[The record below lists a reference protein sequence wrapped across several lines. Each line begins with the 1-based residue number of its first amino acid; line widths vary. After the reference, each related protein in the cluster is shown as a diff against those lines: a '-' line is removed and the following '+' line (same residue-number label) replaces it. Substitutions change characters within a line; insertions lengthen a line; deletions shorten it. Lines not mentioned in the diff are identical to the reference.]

1 MKDNPTL
8 LDNFKLYFPNVY
20 SKATYCFQ
28 SGPFEA
34 TANLEDDTVV
44 IYNDLRK
51 TIRYESDKD
60 YEHPDEN
67 DWLAN
72 FGSNLNKIISKRG
85 GNQTWLSKAT
95 GIQQPTISR
104 IISGKRSASNY
115 EIRLIA
121 DALDCT
127 VSELFGF

>member
-1 MKDNPTL
+1 MKDNPML
-8 LDNFKLYFPNVY
+8 LDNFKLYFPSVY
-20 SKATYCFQ
+20 SKATHCFQ

-34 TANLEDDTVV
+34 TANMEDDTVV

-60 YEHPDEN
+60 FEHPDEN
-67 DWLAN
+67 NWLMN
-72 FGSNLNKIISKRG
+72 FGNNLEKIMRKRG
-85 GNQTWLSKAT
+85 ANQTWLSRET
-95 GIQQPTISR
+95 GIQQPSISR
-104 IISGKRSASNY
+104 IVRGKRTASNY

-127 VSELFGF
+127 VSELFDF